1 MRKVWFCITPPPT
14 ERRPLFQAK
23 REGLAPCGRRSL
35 DSLMLKEFSESDIFC
50 KRWFYF
56 VALRP
61 RIDSGGGN
69 KIKATILRTVA
80 FAKFFVAEREGFEP
94 PVQLPVHRISSAA
107 RSTTPASFLVKSVA
121 NIETIFEKTAI
132 RPEKKCFRPKKMDI
146 YPQVGSINTYFYY
159 FCIGGYNIRARFFV

>member
-1 MRKVWFCITPPPT
+1 MFLRCKFQSNIPKNQYWNKSLLSITWWSICIWRVRFWLNVRNVNTQQPIVWL
-14 ERRPLFQAK
+14 LFIL
-23 REGLAPCGRRSL
+23 EGLAPCGRRSL

-61 RIDSGGGN
+61 WIDSGGGN

-107 RSTTPASFLVKSVA
+107 RSTTPASFLSKA
-121 NIETIFEKTAI
+121 LQ
-132 RPEKKCFRPKKMDI
+132 R
-146 YPQVGSINTYFYY
+146 
-159 FCIGGYNIRARFFV
+159 